1 MAGEAAATPAGGCRP
16 GPTCAPIVPQAI
28 WGIPATGAIAVW
40 VPLMAFAFLYGLS
53 MDYEVFLLARMRE
66 EYDATGS
73 TGAAIV
79 QGLGRV
85 GRLVTC
91 AALILFLSFAS
102 MAAIPELDVKI
113 MATALG
119 AGILL
124 DATIL
129 RVLLVPALVALPR
142 PRNVVAAPLGGP
154 HPAGPAVRCRP
165 PGPGRAA
172 AARGSGATTWAHA

>member
-1 MAGEAAATPAGGCRP
+1 M
-16 GPTCAPIVPQAI
+16 
-28 WGIPATGAIAVW
+28 W

-66 EYDATGS
+66 EYDGTGS
-73 TGAAIV
+73 TQTAIV

-119 AGILL
+119 AGILI

-129 RVLLVPALVALPR
+129 RPPGPGPGRPARPLELVAPA
-142 PRNVVAAPLGGP
+142 VGGAGA
-154 HPAGPAVRCRP
+154 AGPAVRPC
-165 PGPGRAA
+165 PGEAEPSERA
-172 AARGSGATTWAHA
+172 R

>member
-1 MAGEAAATPAGGCRP
+1 MRADARP
-16 GPTCAPIVPQAI
+16 GPTRAPIVAQAI

-73 TGAAIV
+73 TSAAIV

-102 MAAIPELDVKI
+102 MAALPELDVKI

-119 AGILL
+119 AGIQL

-129 RVLLVPALVALPR
+129 RVLLVPPSLP
-142 PRNVVAAPLGGP
+142 APEPDGP
-154 HPAGPAVRCRP
+154 P
-165 PGPGRAA
+165 PGGRAE
-172 AARGSGATTWAHA
+172 WAHAVSGDARGAGRPDAGP